1 MFKFKVDTPLEKR
14 IEEVQKITSKW
25 PGRIPIILE
34 KSKNSQLED
43 IPKSKFLCPSD
54 YTVQQFLGCIRKK
67 VKMRRDTAL
76 FIFVNGKELVTGDA
90 SMLAIYEQKKDEDGF
105 LYMIYSDQDVMGA
118 HYNH

>member
-1 MFKFKVDTPLEKR
+1 MFKFKDETTIEKR
-14 IEEVQKITSKW
+14 REEVAKITSKW

-54 YTVQQFLGCIRKK
+54 YSVQQFLGCIRKK

-76 FIFVNGKELVTGDA
+76 FIFVNGRELVTGDS
-90 SMLAIYEQKKDEDGF
+90 SMQGIYEQKKDEDGF
-105 LYMIYSDQDVMGA
+105 LYMIYSDQDVMGQF
-118 HYNH
+118 